1 MRFLLSLLLLLCSL
15 GAHAQTT
22 IYYNRCDAGA
32 HASCVAGSDAN
43 PGTSPSAPKLSL
55 PSNDAINA
63 LAGGSN
69 VRLCN
74 GSAWVDGNATGWL
87 LQNSNAT
94 RTARITVENYDCG
107 NGATGQPILQYSSG
121 TGSGM
126 LFGGF
131 CVSGC
136 PAPDHGGYVL
146 RGVRITKS
154 GSPSGT
160 GLVFYGSTRW
170 TLIEDVRVDNWANGY
185 EVHTGSNIRDLT
197 IRGTTPCNPADSGIT
212 ACAASIDS
220 NCQNGL
226 IGSASDF
233 LVERVLFQANN
244 PASAGCGAF
253 TLQHG
258 SYVGGTE
265 PQSRIT
271 FRQNI
276 YRNNSLT
283 SGVCGS
289 GNATFRGMVN
299 GLTVEENLIQSPGGN
314 SACIG
319 VSIQDGYGSDE
330 ECVRGLVVR
339 GNKVVD
345 SGSSGFLGRI
355 TPGALFENNEVYAF
369 NTTTAMTA
377 INIANPGSAQDLAVC
392 PAGTAI
398 VRNNSAYYASGTS
411 GQAVSVNAGSGH
423 SVFNNLAVVASGS
436 SANCWAHA
444 GGTFTLWDYNW
455 CYEQGSGQWSAT
467 YANLAAAQ
475 AAGFDANGGNTDPLL
490 AATPNSSSHSM
501 ALQSGSPLRSA
512 GRNTGKAPRDLLWCQ
527 RDETPDIGAHE
538 YGASTC
544 ITFRAP
550 VELR

>member
-1 MRFLLSLLLLLCSL
+1 MRFLLSLVLLLCSL

-22 IYYNRCDAGA
+22 IYYNRCDTGA
-32 HASCVAGSDAN
+32 HANCSTLTGSDAN

-63 LAGGSN
+63 LAGGSI

-87 LQNSNAT
+87 LQNTNAT
-94 RTARITVENYDCG
+94 RTARITVENYNCG
-107 NGATGQPILQYSSG
+107 NGATGRPILQYSSG

-170 TLIEDVRVDNWANGY
+170 TLIEDVRVDNWANGV

-197 IRGTTPCNPADSGIT
+197 FRGTTPGAL
-212 ACAASIDS
+212 SIDS
-220 NCQNGL
+220 NCQNGI
-226 IGSASDF
+226 IGSATDF
-233 LVERVLFQANN
+233 LVERVLFENNN

-283 SGVCGS
+283 GGVCGS
-289 GNATFRGMVN
+289 GNMTFRGMVTW
-299 GLTVEENLIQSPGGN
+299 LTVEENTVETPGGN
-314 SACIG
+314 AQCIG
-319 VSIQDGYGSDE
+319 LSIQDGYGSDE
-330 ECVRGLVVR
+330 ECVRGLMVR
-339 GNKVVD
+339 GNKIID
-345 SGSSGFLGRI
+345 AGSSAILLRI
-355 TPGALFENNEVYAF
+355 TPGAFVEDNETFAF
-369 NTTTAMTA
+369 ATTTSHTG

-392 PAGTAI
+392 PAGTTT
-398 VRNNSAYYASGTS
+398 VRNNSSYYASGTS
-411 GQAVSVNAGSGH
+411 GQAVSINAGSGH
-423 SVFNNLAVVASGS
+423 TVQNNLAVIASGS
-436 SANCWAHA
+436 SANCFAHA
-444 GGTFTLWDYNW
+444 GATFTLWDHNW

-467 YANLAAAQ
+467 YATRSAACSGS
-475 AAGFDANGGNTDPLL
+475 GFDCNGGTADPLL
-490 AATPNSSSHSM
+490 ASTPSSSNTVIELS
-501 ALQSGSPLRSA
+501 SSSPLRSA
-512 GRNTGKAPRDLLWCQ
+512 GRNTGKAFRDKLWCQ
-527 RDETPDIGAHE
+527 RDSTPDIGAHE

-544 ITFRAP
+544 LSIRSP

>member
-1 MRFLLSLLLLLCSL
+1 MRLLLSLVLLLCSL

-22 IYYNRCDAGA
+22 VYYNRCDTGA
-32 HASCVAGSDAN
+32 HANCSTLTGSDAN

-63 LAGGSN
+63 LAGGSI

-87 LQNSNAT
+87 LQNTNAT
-94 RTARITVENYDCG
+94 RTARITVENYDCS
-107 NGATGQPILQYSSG
+107 NGATGRPILQYSSG

-131 CVSGC
+131 CTGTC

-170 TLIEDVRVDNWANGY
+170 TLIEDVRVDNWANGV
-185 EVHTGSNIRDLT
+185 EVHTGSNIRNLT
-197 IRGTTPCNPADSGIT
+197 FRGTTPNGL
-212 ACAASIDS
+212 SIDS
-220 NCQNGL
+220 NCQNGI
-226 IGSASDF
+226 IGSATDF
-233 LVERVLFQANN
+233 LVERVLFENNN

-271 FRQNI
+271 FRQNV

-289 GNATFRGMVN
+289 GNMTFRGMVT
-299 GLTVEENLIQSPGGN
+299 GLTVEENTVETPGGN
-314 SACIG
+314 NQCIG
-319 VSIQDGYGSDE
+319 LSIQDGYGSNE

-339 GNKVVD
+339 GNKIID
-345 SGSSGFLGRI
+345 SGSSAILLRI
-355 TPGALFENNEVYAF
+355 TPGAIVENNETFAF
-369 NTTTAMTA
+369 ATTTSHTG

-392 PAGTAI
+392 PAGDTI
-398 VRNNSAYYASGTS
+398 VRNNSSYYATGTS

-423 SVFNNLAVVASGS
+423 SVFNNLAQIASGS

-444 GGTFTLWDYNW
+444 GATFTLWDYNW

-467 YANLAAAQ
+467 YATLGAAQ
-475 AAGFDANGGNTDPLL
+475 AAGFDTNGGNADPLL
-490 AATPNSSSHSM
+490 ASTPSSSNTVIELS
-501 ALQSGSPLRSA
+501 SSSPLRSA
-512 GRNTGKAPRDLLWCQ
+512 GRNTDKAFRDKLWCQ
-527 RDETPDIGAHE
+527 RDSTPDIGAHE
-538 YGASTC
+538 YGGTPC
-544 ITFRAP
+544 LTFRAP
-550 VELR
+550 IELR